1 MKIRHC
7 VGAVGTLVLLSAGTA
22 SADTTTDAK
31 FSISTRA
38 AMFSLDAN
46 GARGRLTGGME
57 DMGPGAEQAV
67 VVYVPETK
75 RLVAVWMMSFAR
87 MDYGQNKTQ
96 YGPWQLVCRSFEL
109 QANGPPVTVS
119 DEKVGKWPHMA
130 TGSGI
135 VALTNNNTN
144 RPGNHPSIATD
155 GRHVVLTYGTNYMNN
170 GQTYTN
176 VMALDSACRTL
187 VDPIKVS
194 KDPNENEGAPVIVY
208 SGKDANGSEIF
219 TGAYASNNGNDIGV
233 VPFSVA
239 LSDTGQLIGL
249 SQRYAALVPDPQDP
263 ARLRGAIYP
272 TNVARPLAVAL
283 EGGKTLICAAKGDNR
298 PPEIGIECVNV
309 DLAGNVAW
317 RSLIAPSDGRYRKY
331 MNQPSLAKLADGR
344 IALNVIESNG
354 MGKNTNNKGLNLN
367 HLFMLE
373 QNADAFTV
381 KSEVT
386 GMASY
391 QTHAAICSGKMG
403 ESGAVGVGVI
413 SASPSG
419 VGRPMFLTVNADT
432 QAFRFERKKE
442 WPIGFYGDSGHM
454 ANWYG
459 ANPMKQGRD
468 FLQCVG
474 DVPNPGYHQP
484 NGFMADVESF
494 FIAAVAGRVPGNMKN
509 TIDVALIP
517 GKQDKEGTPQNPT
530 TAADVPLG
538 QTDPVET
545 TKPKPKTDAGGC
557 ACSTPGTSSSTG
569 AGGLAMLALGLGALV
584 SRRKK
589 S

>member
-7 VGAVGTLVLLSAGTA
+7 VGAVGTLVLLSAGSA
-22 SADTTTDAK
+22 SADTAATK

-38 AMFSLDAN
+38 AMFSLDTD
-46 GARGRLTGGME
+46 GARGRLVGGME

-75 RLVAVWMMSFAR
+75 RLVAVWMMSFAT
-87 MDYGQNKTQ
+87 MDYGQNQ
-96 YGPWQLVCRSFEL
+96 RQNGPWQLVCRSFEL
-109 QANGPPVTVS
+109 QAGGPPVSVS
-119 DEKVGKWPHMA
+119 DEKVGKWPYMK
-130 TGSGI
+130 TGAGI
-135 VALTNNNTN
+135 VALTNNQTN

-155 GRHVVLTYGTNYMNN
+155 GKHVVLTYGTNYMNN

-176 VMALDSACRTL
+176 VMAVDSGCRTL
-187 VDPIKVS
+187 VDPIRVS
-194 KDPNENEGAPVIVY
+194 LDSNENEGAPVIVY
-208 SGKDANGSEIF
+208 SGKDPATNSDIF
-219 TGAYASNNGNDIGV
+219 SGAYASNNGNDIGV

-239 LSDTGQLIGL
+239 LSDTGSLIGL
-249 SQRYAALVPDPQDP
+249 SKRYVAVVPDPQDP
-263 ARLRGAIYP
+263 TRSRGAIYP
-272 TNVARPLAVAL
+272 TNVARPLAVPL
-283 EGGKTLICAAKGDNR
+283 DGGKTLICAAKGDNR
-298 PPEIGIECVNV
+298 PPEVGIECVNV

-317 RSLIAPSDGRYRKY
+317 RSLIAPSDQRYRKY

-367 HLFMLE
+367 HLYMLE
-373 QNADAFTV
+373 QNADAFV
-381 KSEVT
+381 VRNEVT
-386 GMASY
+386 GLASY
-391 QTHAAICSGKMG
+391 QTHAAICAGKMG
-403 ESGAVGVGVI
+403 QTGAVGVGVI

-419 VGRPMFLTVNADT
+419 VGRPMFMTVSADT
-432 QAFRFERKKE
+432 QAFKFERKKE

-459 ANPMKQGRD
+459 ANPMRQGRD
-468 FLQCVG
+468 FLQCIA

-484 NGFMADVESF
+484 NGFMADVETF

-509 TIDVALIP
+509 TMDVALIP
-517 GKQDKEGTPQNPT
+517 GKQDVEGQPQNPT
-530 TAADVPLG
+530 TASDVPLG
-538 QTDPVET
+538 QTDPVEV
-545 TKPKPKTDAGGC
+545 PKTAPKTDSGGC
-557 ACSTPGTSSSTG
+557 ACSTPGTSSGTDAG
-569 AGGLAMLALGLGALV
+569 ALAMLALGLGALV